1 LPQGH
6 AVTENSIALYYFLT
20 MKAFNFFALAM
31 LMSSIVCAQTD
42 TTKNSNEPYYVV
54 IGAFSIQKNAAR
66 FTRQAPKYKLS
77 AKAEMNYNRNLYY
90 VHVLITDDRTRA
102 IDEALALRARPD
114 SVFSDAWVYHGSFK
128 KSEQGEVINGR
139 DLNPA
144 AEQAKT
150 IAATKTQ
157 NTPEASAEEK
167 EGTKLFIFKISRLD
181 DNADVTGDVLVVDVD
196 LARKI
201 GTFDGNKTV
210 NVPEPKGKS
219 GKITMT
225 ATVFGYRRIQHDLN
239 YLDPAGDSIEIQDS
253 TIVVPFQLVRLQKG
267 DVAVMYDVY
276 FFKDAAIMRPESRFE
291 VGSLLDMMKENPK
304 YKIKIHG
311 HTNGKA
317 SGKIIT
323 LKEGETNYFSV
334 NGTKEGFGSAKNL
347 SKERA
352 QVLKTYLM
360 NNGID
365 EKRLLIKAWG
375 GKKPIYDKLS
385 PQAQSNVRVEIEILE
400 N

>member
-1 LPQGH
+1 
-6 AVTENSIALYYFLT
+6 
-20 MKAFNFFALAM
+20 MKAFKFFALAI
-31 LMSSIVCAQTD
+31 LVSSGVCAQTD
-42 TTKNSNEPYYVV
+42 STKTANEPYYVV
-54 IGAFSIQKNAAR
+54 IGAFSIQKNANR
-66 FTRQAPKYKLS
+66 FTRQAPKYNLS

-90 VHVLITDDRTRA
+90 VHVLVTDDRTKA
-102 IDEALALRARPD
+102 IDHALALRARPD
-114 SVFSDAWVYHGSFK
+114 SVYSDAWVYHGSLK
-128 KSEQGEVINGR
+128 KSAQGEIIKGH

-144 AEQAKT
+144 VEQAKT
-150 IAATKTQ
+150 IAVIKTE
-157 NTPEASAEEK
+157 NTAEASAVEK
-167 EGTKLFIFKISRLD
+167 EVTKPFIFKISRLD
-181 DNADVTGDVLVVDVD
+181 DNMDVTGDVLVVDVD
-196 LARKI
+196 LTRKI
-201 GTFDGNKTV
+201 GTYDGNKIV

-239 YLDPAGDSIEIQDS
+239 YLDPAGDSVEMQDS

-267 DVAVMYDVY
+267 DVAIMYDVY
-276 FFKDAAIMRPESRFE
+276 FFRDAAIMRPESRFE
-291 VGSLLDMMKENPK
+291 VGSLLGMMKENPK

-323 LKEGETNYFSV
+323 LKEGEENYFSV
-334 NGTKEGFGSAKNL
+334 NGTQEGFGSAKKL

-352 QVLKTYLM
+352 QLLKTYLR
-360 NNGID
+360 NNGVD
-365 EKRLLIKAWG
+365 EKRMLIKAWG